1 MLERDKHVKYFRRC
15 LQCLPSRYAIYDQQR
30 LPFLYFILSGLDS
43 LSAIDQAL
51 PLNEQANI
59 VDWLYN
65 YCLHDD
71 GGFMP
76 STTFN
81 AELSS
86 SHVTMTYSALICLLI
101 LGDDLSGL
109 NRALLLKNLAKFQ
122 NAKTGGVRA
131 APTEEADLRF
141 SYCALAIHYILQ
153 GVNGDVAT
161 EFSVERAVEFVKAC
175 QTYEGGFAQLPGLE
189 AHGGSTYCALAC
201 LTLTQTP
208 IPRTPQLTRWLAMRQ
223 ERLVDP
229 DTPSCGFAGRVN
241 KIADS
246 CYTFW
251 VGSCLGMLN
260 QTNLIK
266 HDHLE
271 NFLLECQVKHIGGFS
286 KWRNE
291 DSPDPLHSAMAL
303 LGAGN
308 FQGLFSDQIQPVCP
322 FLGTSAST
330 LEKIR
335 NLKFEEHVEQPSS
348 DSDPINRSRPNTH
361 PAPPI
366 FSNPIFAAMKKIYQ
380 NMPAQ
385 GTILGAVAAG
395 LLAYIYMK
403 WSTEN
408 IKQHLDR
415 QQ

>member
-15 LQCLPSRYAIYDQQR
+15 LQCLPSRYGIYDQQR

-81 AELSS
+81 SDMTS

-101 LGDDLSGL
+101 LGDDLKGL

-122 NAKTGGVRA
+122 NPQTGA
-131 APTEEADLRF
+131 IKASPTEESDLRF
-141 SYCALAIHYILQ
+141 SYCAIAIYYMLQ
-153 GVNGDVAT
+153 GDNGDVPT
-161 EFSVERAVEFVKAC
+161 EFNIKLAIEFVMRC

-201 LTLTQTP
+201 LKMTNTD
-208 IPRTPQLTRWLAMRQ
+208 IPNKHKLLRWLLFRQ
-223 ERLVDP
+223 ERVVDA
-229 DTPSCGFAGRVN
+229 DHPSCGFSGRVN

-251 VGSCLGMLN
+251 VGSCLGMLGH
-260 QTNLIK
+260 TSLIRK
-266 HDHLE
+266 DYLE
-271 NFLLECQVKHIGGFS
+271 NFLLECQVGALGGFS

-291 DSPDPLHSAMAL
+291 DSPDPMHSAL
-303 LGAGN
+303 SILGSGN
-308 FQGLFSDQIQPVCP
+308 FESLFSDQLQSTCP
-322 FLGTSAST
+322 FLGTSATT
-330 LEKIR
+330 LEKVR
-335 NLKFEEHVEQPSS
+335 KLEFEVHVEEASTDTYEQ
-348 DSDPINRSRPNTH
+348 RSLDKYHPN
-361 PAPPI
+361 AKPI
-366 FSNPIFAAMKKIYQ
+366 FSNPVFAAMKTIYQ
-380 NMPAQ
+380 AGPRQKTVLSA
-385 GTILGAVAAG
+385 IAAG

-403 WSTEN
+403 LTAPGDSE
-408 IKQHLDR
+408 QLAGL
-415 QQ
+415 